1 MTRSLENRLRHL
13 EAVSWGAPCPEC
25 GFGGDYSKL
34 KAEVSVSRL
43 GEGWKRG
50 PDNCPECGR
59 VLVIRVPG
67 LKKRPTWK
75 PAEGRSE

>member
-1 MTRSLENRLRHL
+1 MGLENRLRKL
-13 EAVSWGAPCPEC
+13 ELVSGTGEPCPEC
-25 GFGGDYSKL
+25 GFDGDYSKL
-34 KAEVSVSRL
+34 EAEVSVSRL

-67 LKKRPTWK
+67 LKRGSN
-75 PAEGRSE
+75 EV